1 MNKEQ
6 AQSTLK
12 ILGLKGNIPDDQL
25 AEKIG
30 ISKPTLYTRLV
41 KSNWKKGE
49 IELIKNL

>member
-1 MNKEQ
+1 MNQTE
-6 AQSTLK
+6 ATLK
-12 ILGLKGNIPDDQL
+12 VQGLKGNIPDDKL

-49 IELIKNL
+49 IELIKNM

>member
-1 MNKEQ
+1 MTKEE
-6 AQSTLK
+6 STLK
-12 ILGLKGNIPDDQL
+12 VQGLKGNIPDDQL

-49 IELIKNL
+49 IELIKKL

>member
-1 MNKEQ
+1 MNQTE
-6 AQSTLK
+6 ATLK
-12 ILGLKGNIPDDQL
+12 IKGLKGNQTDDQL
-25 AEKIG
+25 AERIG

>member
-1 MNKEQ
+1 MNQKE
-6 AQSTLK
+6 ATLK
-12 ILGLKGNIPDDQL
+12 VQGLKGNITDDKL

-49 IELIKNL
+49 IELIKNM

>member
-1 MNKEQ
+1 MNQKE
-6 AQSTLK
+6 ATLK
-12 ILGLKGNIPDDQL
+12 VQGLKGNQTDDQL